1 MILHLS
7 ISKRCFSRFIKVTE
21 VTEDPASF
29 DQISY
34 SRAVYATLMLIGAA
48 TSGSTVV
55 AFQLTHCGGYLRYPF
70 FNK

>member
-21 VTEDPASF
+21 DPASF
-29 DQISY
+29 DQVSY

-48 TSGSTVV
+48 TSGAAVV
-55 AFQLTHCGGYLRYPF
+55 ASQLTHCDGYLRYPF